1 MSKVY
6 KKTGKENI
14 CGKEKTIYELDDEK
28 YIKQK
33 GKKGEVYIEVKKYVE
48 KKKAKG
54 ECLNPLLD
62 RRLQILNKIM
72 KKSSAVKEVVDTSS
86 ERRRVSAARRAS
98 SERRRVSAARRASS
112 ERRRASAA
120 RRASSERRRAS
131 AARRASSERRR
142 VSAARRAREEN
153 FLNITESSSFK
164 LSPGPARTPVIV
176 QAPRR
181 FTLSKSKSSNKPASS
196 IKKQCKVNCEKD
208 GKVCNT
214 KTGRCIKP
222 KKEKSVIVKKAKL
235 EVFAERPC
243 KQDCTALNK
252 ISKVSTRRCINP
264 PKAKPKATAA
274 NFKPCKKEC
283 GEGRKCNFLS
293 GRCIKQK

>member
-6 KKTGKENI
+6 KKTGKENV

-86 ERRRVSAARRAS
+86 A
-98 SERRRVSAARRASS
+98 
-112 ERRRASAA
+112 
-120 RRASSERRRAS
+120 RRRAS

-142 VSAARRAREEN
+142 VSAARRASSARRRASAARKAREEN
-153 FLNITESSSFK
+153 VLNITNSSSFK
-164 LSPGPARTPVIV
+164 LSPGRSRTPVIV
-176 QAPRR
+176 QAPKR
-181 FTLSKSKSSNKPASS
+181 FTLSESRRSNKKASS

-252 ISKVSTRRCINP
+252 ICKISTRRCVNP
-264 PKAKPKATAA
+264 PKKKAPIWF
-274 NFKPCKKEC
+274 FKPCKKSC
-283 GEGRKCNFLS
+283 KEGKICNFAT